1 MGEQMGLERPGEQLL
16 GTSEVGVLCK
26 GSKGRI
32 ILNNNYSYCLLS
44 YLTIYQRLSKVLF
57 VPLVFESSQHPPG
70 RMGKLKP
77 TEVK

>member
-44 YLTIYQRLSKVLF
+44 TYYLPKTVQSAFCTFSL
-57 VPLVFESSQHPPG
+57 
-70 RMGKLKP
+70 
-77 TEVK
+77 